1 MFDKQFTGAQIRQS
15 FIDFFIERGHTFVPS
30 SSLVPGGDQ
39 TLLFTNAGMVQFKDV
54 FLGVD
59 LRPYS
64 RAANSQK
71 CMRVAGKHNDLDDVG
86 RDDTHHTFF
95 EMLGNWSFGDYYK
108 KEAIEW
114 AWDLLTDVWGLPQ
127 DRLWATCFEDEKG
140 EIERDDEAANYWV
153 QQAGFDPA
161 HVLFFGRKDNFWEMA
176 ETGPSG
182 PNSEIHLDLGPGQ
195 CVHEDDPEHVCAVNL
210 DGCTRYLELWNLVF
224 MQYNRTGPSE
234 LEPLPAKHVDT
245 GLGLE
250 RIALV
255 LQGVDSNYKTDLL
268 KPTMDTIQQLTGHT
282 DEERA
287 AFLTPYRVITD
298 HSRAAAFLIAD
309 GVVPGNTGRN
319 YVSRMIIRRAAR
331 FGSLMGLHEPFLA
344 QVAMS
349 VIENYGDFYN
359 ELPRNKTAI
368 LDNLT
373 REETRFQRT
382 VEAGVSKLEAMLD
395 QTQESGQKNMPGE
408 MAFDLYATY
417 GLPLEITRDI
427 AREQGVEVD
436 EQGFQSAMEGHRL
449 ASGAGE
455 VFGVFGDE
463 NIELYQDLLV
473 ELVNEG
479 KIDSQGVN
487 NDPYDKYEVEGT
499 VLALIKDGVLVTS
512 AEPGDQV
519 EVLLPE
525 TPFYI
530 EAGGQVSDTGC
541 IFSLSGPGW
550 EIEVNDTRQ
559 PSAGMVVHVGEV
571 ISGNPNRNDRAL
583 ARVDIQRRFDI
594 MRNHTATHLLH
605 AELHAVLG
613 DHARQAG
620 SLVAP
625 DRLRFDFT
633 HPEALTDDQLDRIEA
648 GVNRNIFANYALDIV
663 YKPLQEAINEGAM
676 ALFGEKY
683 AENVRTISIGRDEP
697 FSYELCG
704 GTHVGETAD
713 IGTFLITSESSVGAG
728 LRRIEAVTGHGAYEL
743 VHHRFNLLD
752 QTARLL
758 DTNSEQVLDKTR
770 SVLEQLDQA
779 RKQVS
784 YLRRDMA
791 AQDFNRL
798 MDDVPLVAGVPV
810 LIASLPEAD
819 AETLR
824 EMTDRFRQ
832 KYPSSVSLLASV
844 SAGRPMLIAAVTE
857 DLVARGLHAGELV
870 KYAALPLGGSGGGRP
885 TLAQA
890 GGKDPEQLDEA
901 MSMAQEW
908 VEEKLRSFI

>member
-1 MFDKQFTGAQIRQS
+1 MSDKEFSGSQVRQS
-15 FIDFFIERGHTFVPS
+15 FIDFFIDKGHTFVPS

-54 FLGVD
+54 FLGAD
-59 LRPYS
+59 KRPYT

-114 AWDLLTDVWGLPQ
+114 AWELLTDVWGLPK

-153 QQAGFDPA
+153 KQAGFNSSQ
-161 HVLFFGRKDNFWEMA
+161 VLYFGRKDNFWEMA

-182 PNSEIHLDLGPGQ
+182 PNSEIHLDMGPGL
-195 CVHEDDPEHVCAVNL
+195 CIHEKEPDHVCQVNL

-224 MQYNRTGPSE
+224 MQYNRTGPTA

-250 RIALV
+250 RITLV

-268 KPTMDTIQQLTGHT
+268 KPTMDTVQTLTGHSN
-282 DEERA
+282 EERTA
-287 AFLTPYRVITD
+287 NLTPYRVITD
-298 HSRAAAFLIAD
+298 HARAAAFLIAD

-331 FGSLMGLHEPFLA
+331 FGSLMGLDEPFLA
-344 QVAMS
+344 TVAQS
-349 VIENYGDFYN
+349 IIDNYGDFYY
-359 ELPRNKTAI
+359 ELPRNQAAI
-368 LDNLT
+368 LDNIT
-373 REETRFQRT
+373 REERRFQQT
-382 VEAGVSKLEAMLD
+382 VEAGVSKLEGMLD
-395 QTQESGQKNMPGE
+395 QIQADDQKNMAGE
-408 MAFDLYATY
+408 RAFDLYATY

-427 AREQGVEVD
+427 AREQDIEVD
-436 EQGFQSAMEGHRL
+436 VSGFQSAMEQHRL

-455 VFGVFGDE
+455 VFGTFGDE
-463 NIELYQDLLV
+463 NIELYQDLLDDL
-473 ELVNEG
+473 EKEG
-479 KIDSQGVN
+479 KIGPQGILY
-487 NDPYDKYEVEGT
+487 DPYDRYEVEGE
-499 VLALIKDGVLVTS
+499 VLGMIRNGTLVQE
-512 AEPGDQV
+512 AGPGDQV
-519 EVLLPE
+519 EILLPD
-525 TPFYI
+525 TPFYV
-530 EAGGQVSDTGC
+530 EAGGQVSDTGK
-541 IFSLSGPGW
+541 IFSTSDPSW
-550 EIEVNDTRQ
+550 EIRVEGTRM
-559 PSAGMVVHVGEV
+559 PATGVIIHLGEV
-571 ISGNPNRNDRAL
+571 VSGKPAIGDRAL
-583 ARVDIQRRFDI
+583 AQVEVQRRLDI

-605 AELHAVLG
+605 AELRAVLG

-633 HPEALTDDQLDRIEA
+633 HPEALTKEQLQEIEA
-648 GVNRNIFANYALDIV
+648 GVNQNIFRNYALNIV
-663 YKPLQEAINEGAM
+663 FKPLQVAIDEGAT

-683 AENVRTISIGRDEP
+683 ADNVRTITIGGEAP

-704 GTHVGETAD
+704 GTHVSETAD

-728 LRRIEAVTGHGAYEL
+728 LRRIEAVTGHGAYKL
-743 VHHRFNLLD
+743 VQHRFALLEE
-752 QTARLL
+752 TASLL
-758 DTNSEQVLDKTR
+758 ETNSEQVVDKTETI
-770 SVLEQLDQA
+770 LNQLDEV
-779 RKQVS
+779 RKQVTN
-784 YLRRDMA
+784 LRREMGT
-791 AQDFNRL
+791 QDFNRL
-798 MDDVPLVAGVPV
+798 IEQVPEVNGVPV
-810 LIASLPEAD
+810 LIASLPNAD

-824 EMTDRFRQ
+824 EMSDRFRQ
-832 KYPSSVSLLASV
+832 QYPSSVALLASV
-844 SAGRPMLIAAVTE
+844 SEGRPVLIATVTD

-870 KYAALPLGGSGGGRP
+870 KYAADPLGGSGGGRP

-890 GGKDPEQLDEA
+890 GGKHPDQIEESLA
-901 MSMAQEW
+901 KGQEW
-908 VEEKLRSFI
+908 IQEKL